1 MQLINVWLNAM
12 ICESEPQQP
21 FCSEEFM
28 EWTDFVLGHFNMEQ
42 DIVRHSVRESE
53 TSHEETD
60 GDWIELFIQESY
72 IKQLSRCT

>member
-1 MQLINVWLNAM
+1 M

-60 GDWIELFIQESY
+60 GD
-72 IKQLSRCT
+72 